1 MARRRLG
8 VALVLPQPVADE
20 IDGLR
25 RALGDP
31 ALDRIRPHVTL
42 VPPVNVAEDRVDEAR
57 RVVRAAAAARAPL
70 TLELGPPATF
80 LPDNP
85 VLYLA
90 IGGGAEALV
99 ALRDAVFVEPLA
111 RSLTWPFV
119 PHVTVADGIE
129 SDRITAA
136 MSALTDYRITLTL
149 DRVHL
154 LEEGSGRV
162 WDPID
167 AFPLGPPAVIGR
179 GGQPLELDVLRGEA
193 DVAISAWR
201 DGAAVGHLDAR
212 IRGGVAFLERFDVEP
227 AHRGHGV
234 GTHLFA
240 AFQSWAAEMGS
251 TAVEL
256 L

>member
-8 VALVLPQPVADE
+8 VALVLPQPIAGE

-25 RALGDP
+25 RAVGDP

-42 VPPVNVAEDRVDEAR
+42 VPPVNVADGRFDEAR
-57 RVVRAAAAARAPL
+57 RVLRAAAAASPQL

-90 IGGGAEALV
+90 IGGDVEGLL
-99 ALRDAVFVEPLA
+99 ALRDAVFVDPLA

-119 PHVTVADGIE
+119 PHVTVADGIDP
-129 SDRITAA
+129 DRIGAA
-136 MSALTDYRITLTL
+136 MTALAGYRSTAIL

-162 WDPID
+162 WEPID

-179 GGQPLELDVLRGEA
+179 GGQPLELDVLRDDA
-193 DVAISAWR
+193 TVAITAWR
-201 DGAAVGHLDAR
+201 DGAAVGRLDAR
-212 IRGGVAFLERFDVEP
+212 ISGGVAFLERFEVEA

-240 AFQSWAAEMGS
+240 AFQSWTAEMGS